1 MVDADHR
8 GELEDLSMSAMG
20 GRSTGNRAPRPG
32 TVEAALIGGP
42 ADIPESTRRCRA
54 DAGARTIKLAHR
66 GGYEHFELVD
76 TVEVNADGP
85 AIFRWTTRTKIAE

>member
-1 MVDADHR
+1 
-8 GELEDLSMSAMG
+8 MSAVDSGSAGARMPE
-20 GRSTGNRAPRPG
+20 SG

-76 TVEVNADGP
+76 TAEVDRDGP

>member
-1 MVDADHR
+1 MSEADSR
-8 GELEDLSMSAMG
+8 SAG
-20 GRSTGNRAPRPG
+20 ARAAEPG
-32 TVEAALIGGP
+32 TVEAALVGGP

-76 TVEVNADGP
+76 AADAAADGP
-85 AIFRWTTRTKIAE
+85 AVFRWTTRTKIAE

>member
-1 MVDADHR
+1 
-8 GELEDLSMSAMG
+8 MSAADS
-20 GRSTGNRAPRPG
+20 RSAGARAPESG
-32 TVEAALIGGP
+32 TVEAALVGGP
-42 ADIPESTRRCRA
+42 ADLPESTRRCRA

-76 TVEVNADGP
+76 TAGLNAAGP